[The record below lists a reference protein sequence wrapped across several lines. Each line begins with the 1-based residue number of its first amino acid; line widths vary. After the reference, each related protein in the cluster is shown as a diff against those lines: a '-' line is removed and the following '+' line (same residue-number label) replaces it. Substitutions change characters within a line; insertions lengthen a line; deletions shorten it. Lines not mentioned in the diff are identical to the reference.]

1 MKNKLGATVRSI
13 DKRRVSVFPAMEY
26 CDTCKRYTETRCI
39 HTRPSP
45 LRFKEVFEMWAQHI
59 IARQELLKNQEAMF
73 FMGSGTTHSEC
84 FPGLLNCITNDSILK
99 DK

>member
-45 LRFKEVFEMWAQHI
+45 LRFKEVFEMWAQHVCEKHGVHFAVPDFVI
-59 IARQELLKNQEAMF
+59 
-73 FMGSGTTHSEC
+73 H
-84 FPGLLNCITNDSILK
+84 DSSLC
-99 DK
+99 

>member
-45 LRFKEVFEMWAQHI
+45 LIFKEVFEMWAEKMGAHI
-59 IARQELLKNQEAMF
+59 AMPNF
-73 FMGSGTTHSEC
+73 VIH
-84 FPGLLNCITNDSILK
+84 DSSLC
-99 DK
+99 